1 MNTQGLAWL
10 VSIVLAGGTIG
21 LLTLTAIL
29 FALWDIRTELKI
41 LNAKR
46 KE

>member
-1 MNTQGLAWL
+1 MSWL
-10 VSIVLAGGTIG
+10 IGPLVAAAFLG

-41 LNAKR
+41 QSDFIRRLR
-46 KE
+46 